1 MSLANVTTVWTI
13 PSVSNVNGAKMGSME
28 MLLKKSIVEIAIVAF
43 VGQLLSRVIISQV
56 IADVKIM

>member
-28 MLLKKSIVEIAIVAF
+28 MLSKKRIVEIAIVAF